1 MHGEESVNCS
11 EVRLYG
17 LDVGGGGRRMFEGAC
32 GYCWVVGGNVGLAT
46 VVLVALV
53 LVDIMI
59 IVNLVDVH

>member
-1 MHGEESVNCS
+1 
-11 EVRLYG
+11 
-17 LDVGGGGRRMFEGAC
+17 MFEGAC
-32 GYCWVVGGNVGLAT
+32 GYCWVVGRNVGLAT